1 MARPTNRKN
10 LDSVDPPD
18 GGARR
23 SAKRANDLA
32 GAAERVEIELLN
44 RGRRPTK
51 KLAEIDEH
59 LATLEAFHKIE
70 KSYLKNSLDPRPI
83 VIENPHVTWVW
94 IRPSDPGRISGTEEV
109 LRGVSDLERVKP
121 WDQRIHTLWQPPR
134 VQRPSNDMA
143 SETINAKVARARARR
158 LQAEAPDPPLL
169 TADGDVL
176 ELMDD
181 IPEPPD

>member
-1 MARPTNRKN
+1 MARSTNRKN
-10 LDSVDPPD
+10 SDSVGPPD
-18 GGARR
+18 RGARR
-23 SAKRANDLA
+23 SAKKANDLA
-32 GAAERVEIELLN
+32 RAAERVEAELLN

-51 KLAEIDEH
+51 KLAEIDQDI
-59 LATLEAFHKIE
+59 ATLEAFHKIE
-70 KSYLKNSLDPRPI
+70 KSYLKSSLDPRPI
-83 VIENPHVTWVW
+83 VIENPHVTWLW
-94 IRPSDPGRISGTEEV
+94 GRPRDPGRIPGTEEV

-134 VQRPSNDMA
+134 LQRPSNDTA
-143 SETINAKVARARARR
+143 SETISAKTARARARR
-158 LQAEAPDPPLL
+158 PQAEAPDRPLL